1 MDIKELRDRIDEIDD
16 GLLELFR
23 RRMDVSAEIALYKRR
38 NGMPVRDPAREGQ
51 ILQSL
56 SQKVAK
62 ERESAVIAL
71 FSLLFELSRAEQ
83 EKLLNTGVI

>member
-1 MDIKELRDRIDEIDD
+1 MDIQELRDMIDEIDNC
-16 GLLELFR
+16 LLELFQQ
-23 RRMDVSAEIALYKRR
+23 RMDVSVEIALYKMQ
-38 NGMPVRDPAREGQ
+38 NNMPVRDPAREKQ

-56 SQKVAK
+56 SQKVAQ

-83 EKLLNTGVI
+83 AKILNTGVI

>member
-23 RRMDVSAEIALYKRR
+23 QRMDVSAEIALYKRR